1 MQIDLAPSLLPLFA
15 VGMWLLVVSLIAFMG
30 GWRSLAGAYRAPD
43 GFELD
48 PATRFRFR
56 SLQLRRGM
64 LFPAN
69 YSNMMT
75 VGLTE
80 AGLYLEPF
88 VLFRFQHRPLL
99 IPWTEITD
107 CRGGSFLWLHWVD
120 LFPRVGPVIRL
131 YDSIADEAWGEWR
144 VRVHR

>member
-1 MQIDLAPSLLPLFA
+1 MEIDLTPTLLPFVA
-15 VGMWLLVVSLIAFMG
+15 VVMWFLIVSLISLMG
-30 GWRSLAGAYRAPD
+30 GWRSLADAYEAPE

-48 PATRFRFR
+48 PAARFRFR
-56 SLQLRRGM
+56 SLQLRRGV

-69 YSNMMT
+69 YSNIMT

-80 AGLYLEPF
+80 AGLYLVPF

-99 IPWTEITD
+99 IPWTDIRD
-107 CRGGSFLWLHWVD
+107 CQGGSFFWVHWVD

-131 YDSIADEAWGEWR
+131 YGSIADEAWGEWR